1 MPMLAAASG
10 VGKVI
15 STGLS
20 LDVAES
26 IMVPVGRFRLV
37 VNDGRMC
44 LPLLGV
50 LLCFVDDGQHQSG
63 DGREG

>member
-20 LDVAES
+20 FDVAES
-26 IMVPVGRFRLV
+26 IMVPVGRFGLV
-37 VNDGRMC
+37 GNDGRMC
-44 LPLLGV
+44 HPLLGM
-50 LLCFVDDGQHQSG
+50 LLSCFVDDGRH
-63 DGREG
+63 

>member
-20 LDVAES
+20 FGVAES
-26 IMVPVGRFRLV
+26 IMVPVGRFGLA
-37 VNDGRMC
+37 VNEGRMC
-44 LPLLGV
+44 LPLLGM
-50 LLCFVDDGQHQSG
+50 LLSCFVDDGRH
-63 DGREG
+63 